1 MVRWAAVIL
10 IAVFLFFGSYNFENV
25 GEAFK
30 YYGEKI
36 SLTHPEVG
44 IMVLAIAFF
53 FFIFTDNFLRF
64 LKKAKKYKV
73 KQKF

>member
-10 IAVFLFFGSYNFENV
+10 LGLFILFGSYSFENV

-36 SLTHPEVG
+36 SESHPG
-44 IMVLAIAFF
+44 IGVIVLIVLLFLLVF
-53 FFIFTDNFLRF
+53 SDNFIGF
-64 LKKAKKYKV
+64 LKKSRKYKL